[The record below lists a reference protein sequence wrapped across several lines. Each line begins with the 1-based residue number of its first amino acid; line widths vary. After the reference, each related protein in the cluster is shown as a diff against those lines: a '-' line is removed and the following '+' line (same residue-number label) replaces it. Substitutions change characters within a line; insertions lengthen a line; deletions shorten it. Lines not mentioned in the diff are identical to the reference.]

1 MLFHEFAPIILA
13 HQLYLLTKE
22 QFRGAIE
29 AKQSNASLS
38 ASEVLQVHFDFEP
51 ETCRLLSVA
60 SSRLAEQGC
69 STVPEFLNRQQQ
81 ILELLRAYSVG
92 PQVEP
97 EKQTVP
103 QESNGANDECGVANN
118 LSDVDTLDTFEFD
131 LEQNEII
138 HREEIGVAAAPP
150 EPQDAFEVIQAYGT
164 IDFGDDDLL
173 EMSGETVAEEPSG
186 WNGGT
191 GWQNGTDRKGANET
205 LDPDGTLVGEIVE
218 EPRVPDGSLAAPPLS
233 LDYFGTVER
242 FPHEWGVGQN
252 SYFFVAKDRETGVK
266 HLVKVARKI
275 RYGDA
280 FLREILILSRLR
292 HPNICPLHFAGLLPT
307 GERFFLQHYLENAK
321 LLSTLREESGSPQ
334 DMLPHLVSILADI
347 CDVVAYV
354 NAHGVLHRDIKPS
367 NILVWRERG
376 YLIDWGISIYR
387 PELATTS
394 LLGEN
399 ESLPACNAFAGS
411 PAFMAPEQASAD
423 ITELDART
431 DVFMMGATLYFILT
445 GSNPRPSDQDVV
457 LMLEQLRHGMPPIP
471 ISNLNPDA
479 PQQLVE
485 ICQRSMA
492 FLKDDRYQS
501 ALDMKKDLDQWL
513 KVNRQV

>member
-1 MLFHEFAPIILA
+1 MLFHDFAPIILA
-13 HQLYLLTKE
+13 HQLCWLTKE

-29 AKQSNASLS
+29 AKQRNASLS

-51 ETCRLLSVA
+51 ETCRLLLEA
-60 SSRLAEQGC
+60 SSRLAEEGC
-69 STVPEFLNRQQQ
+69 FTIPDFLVRQQEF
-81 ILELLRAYSVG
+81 LELLGGYAA
-92 PQVEP
+92 
-97 EKQTVP
+97 
-103 QESNGANDECGVANN
+103 GAHGEREETSEGAAD
-118 LSDVDTLDTFEFD
+118 LSEVDTLDTFEFD
-131 LEQNEII
+131 TEQNEVI
-138 HREEIGVAAAPP
+138 HRDENSVETAPP
-150 EPQDAFEVIQAYGT
+150 KSQDAFEVIQAYGT
-164 IDFGDDDLL
+164 IDFGDDELL
-173 EMSGETVAEEPSG
+173 EMKREAVADSTLVR
-186 WNGGT
+186 NSGT
-191 GWQNGTDRKGANET
+191 GWQGSS
-205 LDPDGTLVGEIVE
+205 DGTLVGEVVE
-218 EPRVPDGSLAAPPLS
+218 EPTLADGSLAAPPLS

-292 HPNICPLHFAGLLPT
+292 HPNICPLHFSGLLPT

-321 LLSTLREESGSPQ
+321 LLSQLREESERPHELLPQ
-334 DMLPHLVSILADI
+334 LIGILADI
-347 CDVVAYV
+347 CDVVSYV
-354 NAHGVLHRDIKPS
+354 NAQGVLHRDIKPS

-387 PELATTS
+387 PELATTA

-399 ESLPACNAFAGS
+399 ESLPACNAIAGS

-423 ITELDART
+423 VTELDART
-431 DVFMMGATLYFILT
+431 DIFMIGATLYYILT
-445 GSNPRPSDQDVV
+445 GSSPRPSEQDVV
-457 LMLEQLRHGMPPIP
+457 LMLEQLRQGKPPIP

-485 ICQRSMA
+485 ICERSMA
-492 FLKDDRYQS
+492 FLKEERYPS
-501 ALDMKKDLDQWL
+501 AVDMKKDLDQWL
-513 KVNRQV
+513 KVNR